1 MNSQISGEMV
11 DVTRTGI
18 SNVASIFTNGISVTI
33 SIVSGL
39 PVVEIGV
46 STTENITGMLGNYNG
61 DQNDDFALPNGTV
74 LLPNSTDKQIYVFG
88 QSCKWKINF
97 ASVFALP
104 LSFPF
109 NLSKML
115 ISSTDQIASNESLFT
130 YPSGSSAANYSYPAY
145 APAFLEDVLANA
157 SDAVKSACNNDP
169 SCIFDYAQTG
179 NMAIGLAT
187 LSTIAQN
194 AMNNI
199 IACKYYHV

>member
-1 MNSQISGEMV
+1 MNSLISGETV

-39 PVVEIGV
+39 PVFEIGV
-46 STTENITGMLGNYNG
+46 STTENITGLLGNYNG
-61 DQNDDFALPNGTV
+61 DQNDDFALPNGTT
-74 LLPNSTDKQIYVFG
+74 LLPNSTDKQIYIFG

-97 ASVFALP
+97 ASVLTS

-109 NLSKML
+109 YLSKML

-130 YPSGSSAANYSYPAY
+130 YPSGSSAANYSNSTY
-145 APAFLEDVLANA
+145 APAFLEDVFATA
-157 SDAVKSACNNDP
+157 SDAVKSACNNDL

-187 LSTIAQN
+187 LSTITQN

-199 IACKYYHV
+199 IACKLYHV